1 MNGVTYHMTCG
12 CVLDSTGV
20 ITKTITKKD
29 GKRGSAVVCKEHG
42 GRIAKRTRD
51 CAECGETFELH
62 YSRSALLC
70 EKCRPK
76 TGQISAEY
84 VMECG
89 CTLTRGELIKSDFYF
104 CPEHHKR
111 VDFIIYTCQKCGVKF
126 NRYRE
131 KNGRIYAAKYCP
143 QCRDQIRYSKGK
155 GKKPPESY
163 RPPKNNDRLRD
174 ESRCDCVH
182 YVHECLMQYQ
192 HFTSVPCKNC
202 SRYEPEQIKVNP
214 LAVKHDYVSKMAVL
228 YGE

>member
-131 KNGRIYAAKYCP
+131 KNGRIYAANIVHNAV
-143 QCRDQIRYSKGK
+143 IRSDIQKEK
-155 GKKPPESY
+155 V
-163 RPPKNNDRLRD
+163 KNRLNPTARLRTTTGCGMKAD
-174 ESRCDCVH
+174 A
-182 YVHECLMQYQ
+182 
-192 HFTSVPCKNC
+192 
-202 SRYEPEQIKVNP
+202 I
-214 LAVKHDYVSKMAVL
+214 VSIMSMNA
-228 YGE
+228 